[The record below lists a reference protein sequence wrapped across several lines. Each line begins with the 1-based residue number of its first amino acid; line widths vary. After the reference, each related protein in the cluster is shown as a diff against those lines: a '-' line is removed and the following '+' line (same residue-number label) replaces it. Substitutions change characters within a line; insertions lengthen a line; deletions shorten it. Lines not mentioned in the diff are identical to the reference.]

1 MLEMTGRCQLYLSH
15 THTFPNLVSES
26 SRNVFTLL
34 HGFSLTS
41 LFNKFHSIIGVVA
54 LLLHGH
60 AWHLLTLW
68 KHLCIVG
75 LNRTLKPVWF
85 PGYQTHFCMYRVTE
99 PPTLFHI
106 TDYKVTCTSDGLP
119 PCDGD
124 CQIKPSAAGKIRHS
138 GIREN
143 TVVTTHTIY

>member
-1 MLEMTGRCQLYLSH
+1 MKAAGISSPCCTVSALQVSQYYRCGCIAAAWTCMAAQLQLM
-15 THTFPNLVSES
+15 S
-26 SRNVFTLL
+26 SSNQNTNYQFLP
-34 HGFSLTS
+34 
-41 LFNKFHSIIGVVA
+41 SIQS
-54 LLLHGH
+54 
-60 AWHLLTLW
+60 HLLTLW

-106 TDYKVTCTSDGLP
+106 SDYKVTCTSDGLP

-143 TVVTTHTIY
+143 TVVITHTIY